1 MTALRFGQFSGEVP
15 KLIARLL
22 PDSGAQQAENV
33 RLDDGGL
40 TPIRKARIEHT
51 FTGLGD
57 IQTIYKFG
65 DTWLGWEAVVN
76 AVPGPVAEDRLY
88 YTGDGVPKM
97 RVGSTVYDLAVP
109 YPATALTASASG
121 SGSGDVTTR
130 LYVYTYVTQYGEESE
145 PCPVSNEVDWQ
156 SGKTITLSGFGAIPT
171 GRAITKQRIYR
182 SQSSSQSGTDLFF
195 IAERDA
201 STSNFTDTYAPDQF
215 GEVLPSK
222 DWNQPPADLQ
232 GLIAMPNGMMAAFTG
247 KELCFC
253 EPYRPHAWPEKYRLT
268 ASFEIVGLGAYGT
281 TVVAGTKGYPYAAS
295 GNSPESMI
303 EEKLEVNLPC
313 INGRGV
319 VDLGYSVAYP
329 SNDGLVVVSNGG
341 PTVATANLFTRPQ
354 WQRLSPSSLIAG
366 QFTGRYFAS
375 YWYLDTDGVTVNQ
388 GTLAIDLTGQQPF
401 VLRYPFKADA
411 YHYDQPTGQLYYV
424 VGDTVYEFDAL
435 GQQNEIGT
443 WKSKR
448 VVLPE
453 PASMGAILVESG
465 SNESPE
471 EKQARLDA
479 VAAVEAYNTALLS
492 SNSMGSE
499 IDGAAFDTF
508 SMNGDPTKPL
518 PAPPFISVKVYADG
532 ALVRTVST
540 MDEPKRINGN
550 RKARIW
556 EVQVNGTAQVEQIKL
571 AGTIRELGTI

>member
-33 RLDDGGL
+33 RLDDGGF
-40 TPIRKARIEHT
+40 TPIRKARLEHT
-51 FTGLGD
+51 FTGLSN

-65 DTWLGWEAVVN
+65 DTWLAWDTPVN

-97 RVGSTVYDLAVP
+97 RVGSDVYDLAVP

-121 SGSGDVTTR
+121 SGSGDVITR
-130 LYVYTYVTQYGEESE
+130 LYVYTYVTQFGEESE
-145 PCPVSNEVDWQ
+145 PCPVSNEVNWQ
-156 SGKTITLSGFGAIPT
+156 SGKTITLSGFGAIPS
-171 GRAITKQRIYR
+171 GRGITKQRIYR

-195 IAERDA
+195 IAERAA
-201 STSNFTDTYAPDQF
+201 STSNFTDIYAPDQF

-222 DWNQPPADLQ
+222 DWNAPPDDLQ
-232 GLIAMPNGMMAAFTG
+232 GLIALPNGMMAAFTG

-341 PTVATANLFTRPQ
+341 PTVATANLFNRPQ
-354 WQRLSPSSLIAG
+354 WQRLSPSTLVAG
-366 QFTGRYFAS
+366 QFTGRYFMS

-388 GTLAIDLTGQQPF
+388 GTIAIDLTGQQPF

-411 YHYDQPTGQLYYV
+411 YHFDLPTGQLYYL

-453 PASMGAILVESG
+453 PATMGAILVESG

-479 VAAVEAYNTALLS
+479 IAAVTTYNTTLLTS
-492 SNSMGSE
+492 DSMGSE

-508 SMNGDPTKPL
+508 SVNGDPTKQL
-518 PAPPFISVKVYADG
+518 PPPPFTSVKVYGDG
-532 ALVRTVST
+532 TLIGTVST
-540 MDEPKRINGN
+540 MDQVKRLKGE

-556 EVQVNGTAQVEQIKL
+556 EIQINGTAQIEQIKL
-571 AGTIRELGTI
+571 AGTVRELGTI

>member
-33 RLDDGGL
+33 RLDDGGF
-40 TPIRKARIEHT
+40 TPIRKARLEHT
-51 FTGLGD
+51 FTGLSN

-65 DTWLGWEAVVN
+65 DTWLAWDTPVN

-97 RVGSTVYDLAVP
+97 RVGSTVYPLAVP
-109 YPATALTASASG
+109 YPSTALTAAVTG
-121 SGSGDVTTR
+121 TGSGDVTTR
-130 LYVYTYVTQYGEESE
+130 LYVYTWVTDFGEESE
-145 PCPVSNEVDWQ
+145 PCPVSNEVNWQ
-156 SGKTITLSGFGAIPT
+156 AGQTLTLSGFAATPS

-182 SQSSSQSGTDLFF
+182 SQSSNQSGTDLFF
-195 IAERDA
+195 IAERAA
-201 STSNFTDTYAPDQF
+201 STSNFVDTYAPDQF
-215 GEVLPSK
+215 GEVLPSR
-222 DWNQPPADLQ
+222 DWNQPPDDLQ
-232 GLIAMPNGMMAAFTG
+232 GLIAMPNGMMAAFRG

-253 EPYRPHAWPEKYRLT
+253 EPFRPHAWPEKYRLT

-295 GNSPESMI
+295 GNSPESMV
-303 EEKLEVNLPC
+303 EEKLELNLPC

-341 PTVATANLFTRPQ
+341 ASVATTNLFTRPQ
-354 WQRLSPSSLIAG
+354 WQRISPSTLVAG

-375 YWYLDTDGVTVNQ
+375 YFYLDTDGVTVNQ
-388 GTLAIDLTGQQPF
+388 GTIAIDLTGQQPF
-401 VLRYPFKADA
+401 VLRYPFKAEA
-411 YHYDQPTGQLYYV
+411 FHYDLPTGQLYYV

-448 VVLPE
+448 FVLPE
-453 PASMGAILVESG
+453 PTSMGAILVESG

-479 VAAVEAYNTALLS
+479 IAAVTTYNATLLTS
-492 SNSMGSE
+492 DSMGSE
-499 IDGAAFDTF
+499 IDGAAIDTF

-532 ALVRTVST
+532 TLVRTVST
-540 MDEPKRINGN
+540 MDEPKRINGK
-550 RKARIW
+550 RMARIW
-556 EVQVNGTAQVEQIKL
+556 EIQVNGTAQVEQIKL
-571 AGTIRELGTI
+571 AGTVRELGTV